1 MDISCIADLHAV
13 VREHMPNTAEAD
25 VEEFAAFLWDEGYAR
40 GLRSGDDWGEFVDAL
55 PSDMRNYRR
64 PRRRPPASMVFMRR
78 SGSF

>member
-40 GLRSGDDWGEFVDAL
+40 GLRSGDDWGGFVDTL
-55 PSDMRNYRR
+55 PGDMRDYRR
-64 PRRRPPASMVFMRR
+64 PRRRRLAPSGFIRR
-78 SGSF
+78 SESL